1 MIRIK
6 RIVEEKEKNPI
17 KEFQTSTK
25 KFKNLGNS
33 EKIPYDLNL
42 LIYQSKICLIKIF
55 KNGAVFAFLIHE
67 KIKQDSALEDK

>member
-1 MIRIK
+1 MIRLK

-17 KEFQTSTK
+17 KEFQSSK
-25 KFKNLGNS
+25 SKFKNLYSITKEIKS

-55 KNGAVFAFLIHE
+55 
-67 KIKQDSALEDK
+67 